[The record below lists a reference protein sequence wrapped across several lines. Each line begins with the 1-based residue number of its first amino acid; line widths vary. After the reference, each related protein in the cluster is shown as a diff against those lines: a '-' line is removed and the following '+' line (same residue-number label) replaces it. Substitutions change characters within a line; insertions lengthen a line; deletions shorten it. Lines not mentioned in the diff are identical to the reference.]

1 MATLCRLW
9 RGFRLIMAENFGKY
23 KEELQKRSAET
34 KKNDTKN
41 RKVIVQVDVEME
53 LPYDQTE
60 REKVLYH
67 LNNLFLN
74 TDIDWKYK
82 THTSYKYWN

>member
-1 MATLCRLW
+1 
-9 RGFRLIMAENFGKY
+9 MAENFGKY

-41 RKVIVQVDVEME
+41 RKVIVQVDIEME
-53 LPYDQTE
+53 LAYDQTE

-82 THTSYKYWN
+82 THTSYKYWNENT

>member
-1 MATLCRLW
+1 
-9 RGFRLIMAENFGKY
+9 MAENFGKY

-41 RKVIVQVDVEME
+41 RKVIVQVDIEME
-53 LPYDQTE
+53 LAYDQTE

-74 TDIDWKYK
+74 TNIDWKYK
-82 THTSYKYWN
+82 THTSYKYWNENA

>member
-1 MATLCRLW
+1 
-9 RGFRLIMAENFGKY
+9 MAENFGKY
-23 KEELQKRSAET
+23 KEELQKRGAET

-41 RKVIVQVDVEME
+41 RKVVALVEIEME
-53 LPYDQTE
+53 LPFDQTE
-60 REKVLYH
+60 HSKVNYH

-74 TDIDWKYK
+74 TNIQWKYK

>member
-1 MATLCRLW
+1 
-9 RGFRLIMAENFGKY
+9 MAENFGKY

-41 RKVIVQVDVEME
+41 RKVIVQVDIEME
-53 LPYDQTE
+53 LAYDQTE

-82 THTSYKYWN
+82 THTSYKYWNEST

>member
-1 MATLCRLW
+1 
-9 RGFRLIMAENFGKY
+9 MAENFGKY

-41 RKVIVQVDVEME
+41 RKVIVQVDIEME

-74 TDIDWKYK
+74 TGIDWKYK